1 VLTPK
6 QTYHLRVN
14 TIIAMSLTTNWET
27 RAAAGEPPATVR
39 VNNLTTTFIGPADAW
54 GRPRRPQPLSISAEV
69 AFSRRFSAS
78 SSGDVVEADTVH
90 YGLLSKEIQR
100 ILADGVE
107 GASLANMLDE
117 VFWRL
122 TGLALF
128 EEERAAGT
136 VGQPFL
142 TASPVLYVGVE
153 IRLPKASLLGDGV
166 SIAGLALMPTD
177 GMAAP
182 RAKSVTLRF
191 HNLRVPT
198 LIGVNANEREAEQM
212 VIANIEVDRWVDR
225 TDSYSP
231 LERVITKVSLVQMMG
246 RAVKRAESHVRPS
259 NRTPI

>member
-1 VLTPK
+1 
-6 QTYHLRVN
+6 
-14 TIIAMSLTTNWET
+14 MSLKTNWET
-27 RAAAGEPPATVR
+27 LAAAGEPPATVR
-39 VNNLTTTFIGPADAW
+39 VDNLTTTFTGPADAW

-78 SSGDVVEADTVH
+78 SSGDAVEADTVH

-117 VFWRL
+117 VFRRL
-122 TGLALF
+122 TGLTLF
-128 EEERAAGT
+128 EEGESAAGT

-142 TASPVLYVGVE
+142 MASPVLYVGVE

-177 GMAAP
+177 EMAAP
-182 RAKSVTLRF
+182 RAKAVTLRF

-212 VIANIEVDRWVDR
+212 VVANIEVDRWVNRMDG
-225 TDSYSP
+225 YSP
-231 LERVITKVSLVQMMG
+231 LERVITKVSLAQMMMD
-246 RAVKRAESHVRPS
+246 RAVQNAQRAMFG
-259 NRTPI
+259 PI